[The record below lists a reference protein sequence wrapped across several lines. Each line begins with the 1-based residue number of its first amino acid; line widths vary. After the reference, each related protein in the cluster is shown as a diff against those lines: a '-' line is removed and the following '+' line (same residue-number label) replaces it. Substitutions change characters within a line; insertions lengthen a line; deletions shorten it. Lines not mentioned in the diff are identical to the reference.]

1 MPATLLFFLKIKKK
15 VLNTSFTFGEP
26 VLIQKES
33 VHFSKFGASP
43 VANGKESTCN
53 AGDLGSIP
61 GSGSLTW
68 RTN

>member
-43 VANGKESTCN
+43 VVKNLLVMQETWIQS
-53 AGDLGSIP
+53 LGQEV
-61 GSGSLTW
+61 
-68 RTN
+68 